1 MYLSIRKVTGIK
13 HIFSFT
19 NKYTH
24 VTIDT
29 VDDSVKHFQANTV
42 CELALSGIIVREKKI
57 SPIFV
62 SLIWKMN
69 GIVKAF

>member
-42 CELALSGIIVREKKI
+42 CELALSGSQKEENQSNICVINFGK
-57 SPIFV
+57 
-62 SLIWKMN
+62 
-69 GIVKAF
+69 